1 MRHALKERWH
11 QLSSR
16 ERSILLIGGGI
27 VALSLLF
34 VLIVD
39 PLLAKL
45 DRLDRQAVRKQKD
58 IHELAL
64 LSKEYGVKRARL
76 AKAESRMPPADGQ
89 FSLVTFME
97 EAATAA
103 RIRERITGMQPQVQ
117 SLAQGYEETAVDL
130 RVEGVQLPDLLAL
143 LVAIDQAPY
152 DLQVRHLQVRPKFD
166 TPVNLDATIRV
177 LSYAKSK

>member
-1 MRHALKERWH
+1 MRHAFKERWQ

-16 ERSILLIGGGI
+16 ERSILLIGGGVI
-27 VALSLLF
+27 ALSLLF
-34 VLIVD
+34 VLIAD

-45 DRLDRQAVRKQKD
+45 DRLDRQALRKQKD
-58 IHELAL
+58 IQELAV
-64 LSKEYGVKRARL
+64 LSQDYTVKQARL
-76 AKAESRMPPADGQ
+76 VKAESRMPALDGQ

-117 SLAQGYEETAVDL
+117 SLPQGYQETAVDL
-130 RVEGVQLPDLLAL
+130 RLEGVQLPDLLAL

-166 TPVNLDATIRV
+166 NPVNLDATIRV
-177 LSYAKSK
+177 LSYAKTR

>member
-1 MRHALKERWH
+1 MRHAFKERWQ

-16 ERSILLIGGGI
+16 ERSILLIGGGVI
-27 VALSLLF
+27 ALSLVF

-45 DRLDRQAVRKQKD
+45 DRLDRQANRKQKD
-58 IHELAL
+58 IQELAVV
-64 LSKEYGVKRARL
+64 SQDYAVKQARL
-76 AKAESRMPPADGQ
+76 VKAESRMPALDGQ
-89 FSLVTFME
+89 FSLVTFIE
-97 EAATAA
+97 EAATTA

-117 SLAQGYEETAVDL
+117 SLAQGYQETAVDL
-130 RVEGVQLPDLLAL
+130 RLEGVQLPDLLAL

-166 TPVNLDATIRV
+166 NPVNLDATIRV
-177 LSYAKSK
+177 LSYAKTR